1 MENNTQ
7 IRRLNLQYNLLAKNS
22 LKILEKTV
30 HNNLL
35 LIDLKLK
42 EKPMDLNGMRFDALP
57 PAQLKSIDDCVRDN
71 QLIAKVPPPPRVP
84 RFASMGSHAGKV
96 VAGEGNQ
103 LRVLNRRLER
113 IPLYILNCVHLTQI
127 QIAGSLITTIPP
139 EIGKVRRPCF
149 AWRCFCDSCG
159 AITGHWRVRFAS
171 GSRSDAFARPPISS
185 PFFPSQCVNIEKA
198 VFAKNQ
204 ISALPKEIGQ
214 IARLQYLDVS
224 FNQLSALPETLALLE
239 QLQCASLPAP
249 R

>member
-84 RFASMGSHAGKV
+84 RFASVSSHAG
-96 VAGEGNQ
+96 EGRRRRGQ
-103 LRVLNRRLER
+103 SAPGAQSASRAHSPLHPELRSPHTNPNSWFIDHNHTARNRKGAPPVLCLE
-113 IPLYILNCVHLTQI
+113 
-127 QIAGSLITTIPP
+127 
-139 EIGKVRRPCF
+139 
-149 AWRCFCDSCG
+149 
-159 AITGHWRVRFAS
+159 
-171 GSRSDAFARPPISS
+171 
-185 PFFPSQCVNIEKA
+185 
-198 VFAKNQ
+198 VF
-204 ISALPKEIGQ
+204 L
-214 IARLQYLDVS
+214 
-224 FNQLSALPETLALLE
+224 
-239 QLQCASLPAP
+239 
-249 R
+249 